1 MVSKSFMSLDT
12 SLLWSQ
18 EQLWKEVLCSSENS
32 ECNNEHTCL
41 QAMNRRMSVWLSST
55 VHCDI
60 WPQSS
65 GTGNLLNVVIHI
77 NEFAYCEAGWIAL
90 FQVFAL
96 ITRMFLCTFFLL
108 LLVILILLVL
118 SCTLCSLLS
127 RESCYGFMYSL
138 LHCWAWGMR
147 EERKL
152 YPLSTLFFFLQFQPA
167 ITTARTNKS
176 IICLKLLK
184 HLAEWEKTIK
194 RQGIS
199 NEV

>member
-1 MVSKSFMSLDT
+1 MSLDT

-41 QAMNRRMSVWLSST
+41 QAMNRRMYLWLSST

-60 WPQSS
+60 WPSS
-65 GTGNLLNVVIHI
+65 GSGNLLNVVIHI
-77 NEFAYCEAGWIAL
+77 NEFAHCEAGWIAL

-96 ITRMFLCTFFLL
+96 ITRLFLCTSLLL

-118 SCTLCSLLS
+118 SCTLWSLLS
-127 RESCYGFMYSL
+127 RESCYGFVYRL

-147 EERKL
+147 EEGKL
-152 YPLSTLFFFLQFQPA
+152 CPLSSLFFPQVQPEKNHCKNNLTGA
-167 ITTARTNKS
+167 IQTSGRLGK
-176 IICLKLLK
+176 
-184 HLAEWEKTIK
+184 
-194 RQGIS
+194 
-199 NEV
+199 